1 MGAKIVY
8 LPGDRYGRLTVVDEN
23 GRTPH
28 GQVMVDCLCDCGAP
42 VNVRGYSLR
51 QGRTQSCGCLQAGR
65 VVEAVTTHGHT
76 TGRTRG
82 EQWSPTYLSWSAM
95 IARCMN
101 PRGSHYYLYG
111 GRGITVCDRWLA
123 FENFLIDMGKRPANR
138 TLDRINNDGNYEP
151 GNCRWAT
158 VLEQSRNK
166 RPWGEAKRK
175 EARKKMQESYEGMT
189 T

>member
-1 MGAKIVY
+1 
-8 LPGDRYGRLTVVDEN
+8 
-23 GRTPH
+23 
-28 GQVMVDCLCDCGAP
+28 
-42 VNVRGYSLR
+42 
-51 QGRTQSCGCLQAGR
+51 
-65 VVEAVTTHGHT
+65 
-76 TGRTRG
+76 
-82 EQWSPTYLSWSAM
+82 
-95 IARCMN
+95 MN